1 MHVRIDQ
8 FIQAGITL
16 ASGLGLATAGVLALV
31 ARAEYKAWRKYQKSL
46 MPPQPRRR

>member
-16 ASGLGLATAGVLALV
+16 ASGLGLAGVLALV